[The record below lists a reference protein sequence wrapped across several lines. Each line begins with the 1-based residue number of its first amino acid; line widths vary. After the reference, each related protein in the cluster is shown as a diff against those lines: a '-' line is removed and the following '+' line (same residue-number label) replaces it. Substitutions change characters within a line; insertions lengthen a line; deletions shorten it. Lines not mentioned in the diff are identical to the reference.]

1 MELEEVKLEWVDKYR
16 PTKLDDYVL
25 KSEYDTDK
33 ALTMASI
40 TWKDLG

>member
-25 KSEYDTDK
+25 NEDLKKYFKDMIKNK
-33 ALTMASI
+33 AM
-40 TWKDLG
+40 